1 MREDSYEIQ
10 PLDAQ
15 ETDLR
20 AFNMLYEKYR
30 KALLV
35 YAMKYIKDEAV
46 CLELVQDAF
55 IYLWEKRPDAI
66 KDQNIGSYLHL
77 FIKSRSLNYLRD
89 NIRYMDLSKSQE
101 RIEYPDYELSEQ
113 ADSSN
118 LLRETLA
125 NIPAKVTR
133 RVLELRFLHEMSYK
147 EIAQAMSISLNATYV
162 HVNSGLKILRKR
174 LKK

>member
-1 MREDSYEIQ
+1 MREDSFEIQ

-20 AFNMLYEKYR
+20 AFKMLYEKYR

-35 YAMKYIKDEAV
+35 YAMKYIKDESV

-55 IYLWEKRPDAI
+55 IYLWEKRLDV
-66 KDQNIGSYLHL
+66 KDQNIGSYLYL

-89 NIRYMDLSKSQE
+89 NIRYIDLSNSKE
-101 RIEYPDYELSEQ
+101 RVEHPDYELSEQ

-118 LLRETLA
+118 LLKEALA

-162 HVNSGLKILRKR
+162 HVNAGLKILRKR
-174 LKK
+174 FKK